1 MSKVKLRTRI
11 VTGMDDMVRQLDKK
25 VELIGRD
32 NNLADT
38 LDPNIVFYIKST
50 KIEQYFSEVVR
61 GSFCGGQRESKK
73 CLRMTSLNVQFET
86 NSNTEK

>member
-73 CLRMTSLNVQFET
+73 
-86 NSNTEK
+86 